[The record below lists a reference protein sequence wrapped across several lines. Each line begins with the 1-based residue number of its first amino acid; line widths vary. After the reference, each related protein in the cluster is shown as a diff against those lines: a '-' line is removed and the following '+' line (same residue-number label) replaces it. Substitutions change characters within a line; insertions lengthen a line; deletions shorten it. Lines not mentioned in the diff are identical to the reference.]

1 MHVPFD
7 LLLMSQICLDKFKT
21 IGIMKANN
29 SLECRINELEN
40 KVNALTREKKGK
52 INEAKSVLSFMLILE
67 KLWKLI
73 RQLFSDL
80 EL

>member
-1 MHVPFD
+1 
-7 LLLMSQICLDKFKT
+7 
-21 IGIMKANN
+21 MKANS
-29 SLECRINELEN
+29 SLECRIIELEN
-40 KVNALTREKKGK
+40 KVNALTKEKKGK
-52 INEAKSVLSFMLILE
+52 MIEAKSVLSFMLILE

>member
-7 LLLMSQICLDKFKT
+7 ILLMSQICLKKFKT
-21 IGIMKANN
+21 IGIMKANT
-29 SLECRINELEN
+29 SLKCRIIELEN
-40 KVNALTREKKGK
+40 KVNALNKEKKGK
-52 INEAKSVLSFMLILE
+52 MIEAKSVLSFMLILE